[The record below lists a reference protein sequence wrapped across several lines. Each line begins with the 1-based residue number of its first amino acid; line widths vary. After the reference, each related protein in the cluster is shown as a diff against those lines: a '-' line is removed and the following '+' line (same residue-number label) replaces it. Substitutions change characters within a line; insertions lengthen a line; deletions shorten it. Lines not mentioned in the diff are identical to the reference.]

1 MSTSPLAY
9 VTHPTTTPHTAGG
22 DDTSTDDVLEPSA
35 IFFFPHATS
44 FTASAKDT
52 PSSLSHET
60 GRTVNQMAL
69 AVSETPPPYLFSGG
83 TSTLTKI
90 PSTKVSS
97 TTENTNFNFGGL
109 SPHIGNQSTLII
121 GLVAGVSSLFIA
133 LSIIVLLVINCCR
146 YKQRQQKRVR
156 NHVGRG
162 NV

>member
-9 VTHPTTTPHTAGG
+9 VTHPTTTLFSAHTAQQNGG

-69 AVSETPPPYLFSGG
+69 AVSETPPP
-83 TSTLTKI
+83 
-90 PSTKVSS
+90 
-97 TTENTNFNFGGL
+97 
-109 SPHIGNQSTLII
+109 
-121 GLVAGVSSLFIA
+121 
-133 LSIIVLLVINCCR
+133 
-146 YKQRQQKRVR
+146 
-156 NHVGRG
+156 
-162 NV
+162 